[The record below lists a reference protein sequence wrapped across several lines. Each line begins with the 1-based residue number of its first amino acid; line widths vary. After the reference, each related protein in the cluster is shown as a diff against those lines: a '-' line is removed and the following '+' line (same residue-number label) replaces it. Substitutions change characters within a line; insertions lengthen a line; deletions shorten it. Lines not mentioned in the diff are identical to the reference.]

1 MFSKAAQSKDVE
13 IVDLEDIRREYNLVL
28 STLTLAEKFPNSFH
42 SSSFPPLLSFLPDW
56 ARD

>member
-1 MFSKAAQSKDVE
+1 MAAQSKDVE
-13 IVDLEDIRREYNLVL
+13 IVDLDDIRREYNLVL